1 MGNDHVGEAHEGA
14 TPARTTPAVGAWQG
28 VVAEDGVSPPTGRP
42 SKGCVPAGE
51 VRIQGHAG
59 QELAFGQ
66 RPPPGA
72 PPVRVRG
79 LRDIGP
85 YRFEVCPIY
94 LAPDPS
100 TREHVPPRA
109 LGGTVATLV
118 CSRCNNDLGSRV
130 EVDLIDWRDDAV
142 RRPRISGGTIE
153 GPRKLE
159 RLLRRT
165 TADGEFV
172 LIPDGRSDAALS
184 EIIASGEFELTLAP
198 PDPGKY
204 RLAALKH
211 AYIAACLDRREI
223 PDSATGRQI
232 RHDLLRARDSRRDA
246 PFPTSEYAD
255 SLPLMRSYAQPSGPP
270 LALCLADI
278 ARPRQRPE
286 IWILLGGTVCV
297 PWPMPDFP
305 PIL

>member
-1 MGNDHVGEAHEGA
+1 MGNDHAAGTHEAA
-14 TPARTTPAVGAWQG
+14 VPAPTTPVGAWQG
-28 VVAEDGVSPPTGRP
+28 TVAEDFASPPTARP
-42 SKGCVPAGE
+42 SKGRVPAGK
-51 VRIQGHAG
+51 VRVEGPAG
-59 QELAFGQ
+59 QVLAFGQ
-66 RPPPGA
+66 RPPPDA
-72 PPVRVRG
+72 AHVRVRG
-79 LRDIGP
+79 DRDISFH
-85 YRFEVCPIY
+85 RFDACPIC

-100 TREHVPPRA
+100 TREHVPPQA

-130 EVDLIDWRDDAV
+130 EVDLLDWRDDAV
-142 RRPRISGGTIE
+142 RRPRISGGTIQ
-153 GPRKLE
+153 GRRKLD
-159 RLLRRT
+159 RLLLRT

-172 LIPDGRSDAALS
+172 LVPDGRCDLALT

-211 AYIAACLDRREI
+211 AYLAACLDRREI

-246 PFPTSEYAD
+246 PFPASEYAR
-255 SLPLMRSYAQPSGPP
+255 SLPLMRSYAHPAGPP
-270 LALCLADI
+270 LALCLADT
-278 ARPRQRPE
+278 ARPDRRPE